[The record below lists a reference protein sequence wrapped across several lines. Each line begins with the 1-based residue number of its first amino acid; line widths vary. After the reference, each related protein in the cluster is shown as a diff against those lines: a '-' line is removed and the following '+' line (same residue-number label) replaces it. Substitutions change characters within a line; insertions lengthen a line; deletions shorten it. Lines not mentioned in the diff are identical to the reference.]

1 MGTRTAL
8 VAALSHFLELKSELE
23 MLGSRSNANL
33 TEDQAYAL
41 WTWVRVASDS
51 LASHVPPSVAHS
63 PPDGMGQ

>member
-41 WTWVRVASDS
+41 LTRVRVASDS
-51 LASHVPPSVAHS
+51 LASHVPP
-63 PPDGMGQ
+63 